1 MPLRRLKK
9 TARTIDAALRDAHK
23 ARDAHSD
30 PTFDRDL
37 QGDRRATLRK
47 FDTVEHALEDR
58 EKAERAKA
66 GAKPGPGASKATKAK
81 AKKK

>member
-1 MPLRRLKK
+1 MPLRKLKK

-30 PTFDRDL
+30 PRFDRGL
-37 QGDRRATLRK
+37 QADRRTTLRK

-58 EKAERAKA
+58 ERLERAKA
-66 GAKPGPGASKATKAK
+66 GPGAAKAAKAK

>member
-1 MPLRRLKK
+1 MALRRLKK

-23 ARDAHSD
+23 ARNAHSD
-30 PTFDRDL
+30 PSFDRDL
-37 QGDRRATLRK
+37 QDDRRTTLRK

-58 EKAERAKA
+58 AKAERAKA
-66 GAKPGPGASKATKAK
+66 GAKPDQAASKATKAK

>member
-1 MPLRRLKK
+1 MPLRKLKK
-9 TARTIDAALRDAHK
+9 TARTIDAALRDAHR
-23 ARDAHSD
+23 ARDVHSD
-30 PTFDRDL
+30 PAFDRDL
-37 QGDRRATLRK
+37 QGDRRSTLRK

-58 EKAERAKA
+58 EKLERARS